1 MRDEKFAEGNK
12 QKLYSFCLLVILRA
26 SDEYPSPNF
35 FFMVVNYHK
44 NCLLSQEPA
53 HSQKCYSCVDQGS
66 SQEFIVKE
74 IISLS
79 KTQTNHQTLQVWWP
93 PVISKNYNHISVS
106 SDSNPH
112 SDPSL
117 AVSLRLI
124 GQKTSFTE
132 KDIFRE
138 YRVEPKGSIW
148 RGVAPPPHIAAYA
161 SAGSRCT
168 CSLEAVLKNRSR
180 LFRPGTHFF
189 AWQSR
194 STRTCPARQEAERDC
209 SFCLQS

>member
-117 AVSLRLI
+117 AVSLRLLGKKHLLRKKTFFGNI
-124 GQKTSFTE
+124 GLRQ
-132 KDIFRE
+132 
-138 YRVEPKGSIW
+138 RVPSGEGLLHHLLLRPCSCG
-148 RGVAPPPHIAAYA
+148 IA
-161 SAGSRCT
+161 
-168 CSLEAVLKNRSR
+168 LHL
-180 LFRPGTHFF
+180 LP
-189 AWQSR
+189 
-194 STRTCPARQEAERDC
+194 
-209 SFCLQS
+209 